1 MAQETEDP
9 QDYYEPIEQDVDMAQ
24 CLKEG
29 LILIPPPHLVFPLE
43 FPFLPL
49 VLNFGTR
56 FSNFFCLEHKLR
68 KVFPQ
73 NF

>member
-29 LILIPPPHLVFPLE
+29 LILIPPTPRFPPRISFFAPSFKLWNAFFE
-43 FPFLPL
+43 FFLP
-49 VLNFGTR
+49 
-56 FSNFFCLEHKLR
+56 
-68 KVFPQ
+68 
-73 NF
+73 

>member
-29 LILIPPPHLVFPLE
+29 LILIPPPHLFSPLE
-43 FPFLPL
+43 FLLSPL
-49 VLNFGTR
+49 LYY
-56 FSNFFCLEHKLR
+56 FFW
-68 KVFPQ
+68 P
-73 NF
+73 

>member
-29 LILIPPPHLVFPLE
+29 LILIPPPHLFSPLE
-43 FPFLPL
+43 FPLSPLLFYFFLAL
-49 VLNFGTR
+49 NINFGTY
-56 FSNFFCLEHKLR
+56 
-68 KVFPQ
+68 FPKFLT
-73 NF
+73 NLN